1 MLKVR
6 KWIWVA
12 EWVSAVAFYVAAG
25 TTASVLGYHWW
36 GGVGVWLLATELVD
50 RHKRG

>member
-1 MLKVR
+1 MLKAL

-12 EWVSAVAFYVAAG
+12 ELVTAVAFYVAAAI
-25 TTASVLGYHWW
+25 TASALGYNWW
-36 GGVGVWLLATELVD
+36 GGVGMWLLATELVD